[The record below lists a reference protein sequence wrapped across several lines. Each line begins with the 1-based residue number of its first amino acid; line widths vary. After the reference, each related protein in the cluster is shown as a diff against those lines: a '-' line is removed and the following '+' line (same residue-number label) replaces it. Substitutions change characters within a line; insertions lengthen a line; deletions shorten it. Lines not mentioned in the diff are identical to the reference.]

1 MTPAKPPST
10 DQMKANLQKFYD
22 WVANN
27 NKVGTYNGTYKG
39 EYLDKLTDL
48 LIGKQA
54 QTFVADQ
61 MTQDAIKEIFG
72 GENKVNTSK
81 FEDHE
86 IVNIKSLKTL
96 AWGKWGALQSLLTS
110 QTVLQNHLV
119 IAGGCF
125 TSWFHGDE
133 PKDIDVFFYGDDDQ
147 RDYFASLLAR
157 INTTHPLTHSCVR
170 SAYHVNNDQ
179 ITDVFNE
186 LSGFQFILTK
196 YKTREELIKH
206 FDYSHCMVSFDGDK
220 LYISRETYD
229 AIKNKHLIVNNNERI
244 AEWRTAKFLAR
255 GFVDPTVP
263 HDRGLS
269 WQSAA
274 RINPLRKFATTPMTD
289 PWFTA

>member
-1 MTPAKPPST
+1 MTPAKPPSI
-10 DQMKANLQKFYD
+10 DQMKVNLQKFYD

-27 NKVGTYNGTYKG
+27 NTMPTHKGTYQNS
-39 EYLDKLTDL
+39 YLDQLTDVL
-48 LIGKQA
+48 LDKQA

-81 FEDHE
+81 FESHE
-86 IVNIKSLKTL
+86 VANIHSLKTL
-96 AWGKWGALQSLLTS
+96 AWGKWGKLQTILPYAYLT
-110 QTVLQNHLV
+110 QNLA

-133 PKDIDVFFYGDDDQ
+133 PKDIDVFFFGDDDQ
-147 RDYFASLLAR
+147 RDYFASLLER
-157 INTTHPLTHSCVR
+157 LNNTQPCVR
-170 SAYHVNNDQ
+170 SQYRVNNDQ

-196 YKTREELIKH
+196 YKTREEVVKH

-229 AIKNKHLIVNNNERI
+229 AIKNKHLIVNNQERI

-263 HDRGLS
+263 HDRGMS
-269 WQSAA
+269 WQVAA
-274 RINPLRKFATTPMTD
+274 RINPVRKMKTTPMID
-289 PWFTA
+289 PWFPA

>member
-1 MTPAKPPST
+1 MQPAGPPSSA
-10 DQMKANLQKFYD
+10 QMKDMLDKYHQ
-22 WVANN
+22 WVIDNPDIN
-27 NKVGTYNGTYKG
+27 RNR
-39 EYLDKLTDL
+39 YLDDLTKMLINKQTQQFADDVYHDMIKDL
-48 LIGKQA
+48 YSKKVD
-54 QTFVADQ
+54 QT
-61 MTQDAIKEIFG
+61 MTTAETKS
-72 GENKVNTSK
+72 SK

-96 AWGKWGALQSLLTS
+96 AWGKWGALQSLMPS
-110 QTVLQNHLV
+110 ASIIENNLV

-147 RDYFASLLAR
+147 RDYFATLLER
-157 INTTHPLTHSCVR
+157 LNNTHPCVR
-170 SAYHVNNDQ
+170 SQYNVNNNQ
-179 ITDVFNE
+179 ITDVYNE

-196 YKTREELIKH
+196 YKTREEIIKH
-206 FDYSHCMVSFDGDK
+206 FDYAHCMVSFDGEK

-229 AIKNKHLIVNNNERI
+229 AIKKKHLIVNNQERV

-263 HDRGLS
+263 HDRGMS

-274 RINPLRKFATTPMTD
+274 RINPVRKMKTTPMID
-289 PWFTA
+289 PWFPA